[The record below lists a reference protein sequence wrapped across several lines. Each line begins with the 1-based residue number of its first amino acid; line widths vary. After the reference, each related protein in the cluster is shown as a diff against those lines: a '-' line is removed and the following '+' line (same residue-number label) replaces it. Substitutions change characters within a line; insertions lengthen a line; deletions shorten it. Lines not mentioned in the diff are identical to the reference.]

1 MCRFL
6 SDTEGNNVFAS
17 EIRKTEEGTVTQGG
31 YKNLCGLFSFLSPA
45 LNICASLTLHC
56 HGRKRSKGL

>member
-17 EIRKTEEGTVTQGG
+17 EIRKTEQGTVTQGG
-31 YKNLCGLFSFLSPA
+31 DTKISVVSFLFYPQ
-45 LNICASLTLHC
+45 L
-56 HGRKRSKGL
+56 